1 LQAGECRMKKLSV
14 CLVFAIL
21 ISLVITGCYGNVDD
35 PDPNLTTLPVQTTSC
50 LPTVSPD
57 HLTALATI
65 DLAQKLDIA
74 GSGIETLFIK
84 PVLWPDTSLGCP
96 EEGKQYA
103 QVITPGYQILLQAG
117 EYVYEYHTDE
127 QNQVV
132 LCGWALAAEVEVPS
146 QEATLEDGG
155 PDQPIGGDVIITYK
169 PQTDLDGMFVDGGP
183 NQPIGTD
190 VVITTKIDLP

>member
-1 LQAGECRMKKLSV
+1 MKKLSV
-14 CLVFAIL
+14 YLVFAI
-21 ISLVITGCYGNVDD
+21 ITSLVTSGCSGNADGS
-35 PDPNLTTLPVQTTSC
+35 DPNLTTLPVQATSC

-84 PVLWPDTSLGCP
+84 PVYWPDTSMGCP

-127 QNQVV
+127 RNQVI
-132 LCGWALAAEVEVPS
+132 LCAWALAAEVGVP
-146 QEATLEDGG
+146 EIDEPA
-155 PDQPIGGDVIITYK
+155 
-169 PQTDLDGMFVDGGP
+169 
-183 NQPIGTD
+183 NQPELVTIPFITKQVIDGQPWH
-190 VVITTKIDLP
+190 VVN